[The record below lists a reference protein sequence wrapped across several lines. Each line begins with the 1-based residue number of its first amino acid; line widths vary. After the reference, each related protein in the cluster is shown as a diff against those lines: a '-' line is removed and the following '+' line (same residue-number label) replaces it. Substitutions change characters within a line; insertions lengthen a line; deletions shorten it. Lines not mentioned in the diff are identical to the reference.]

1 MFHSQ
6 VVVFRIVCS
15 SRSGKRWLPI
25 SPLFC
30 RPRESLT
37 IRIDSIISLTAVIP
51 CQSYHTQLQQQI
63 KRDHFIIQ
71 GTIPSICKESEM
83 GLRVGQYAE
92 LHRKYTQADVNAFC
106 EVSGDYNPVHSSRPV
121 CDNSN
126 VDTNTHDHHTVHQQL
141 KSSKSI
147 VHGVLLTSIFSTI
160 FGTLI
165 PGCMY
170 RSQSFKFYNP
180 VYVDEEVFGHVVVT
194 RLRQINT
201 RDSNNDDNNNSNNG
215 SGVLCK
221 CDTTIYKKIH
231 PCRSI
236 NSNEEI
242 VDILCIDGEAQ
253 VWIPNST
260 LKDD

>member
-1 MFHSQ
+1 
-6 VVVFRIVCS
+6 
-15 SRSGKRWLPI
+15 
-25 SPLFC
+25 
-30 RPRESLT
+30 
-37 IRIDSIISLTAVIP
+37 
-51 CQSYHTQLQQQI
+51 
-63 KRDHFIIQ
+63 
-71 GTIPSICKESEM
+71 M
-83 GLRVGQYAE
+83 GLRVGQYVE

-121 CDNSN
+121 CDDSN
-126 VDTNTHDHHTVHQQL
+126 VDANTHDYHTQHHQQL
-141 KSSKSI
+141 QPDSRSI

-170 RSQSFKFYNP
+170 RSQSFKFYHP
-180 VYVDEEVFGHVVVT
+180 VYVDEEVFGHVIVT
-194 RLRQINT
+194 RLRQINN
-201 RDSNNDDNNNSNNG
+201 RDSNNDNNNINTNG
-215 SGVLCK
+215 CGVLCK

-231 PCRSI
+231 PCSI

-242 VDILCIDGEAQ
+242 VDMLCIDGEAQ